1 MSFGGPPCQAIS
13 SGVRLQARPM
23 DPAPLASSRHI
34 GEFRHDRARPFLHV
48 IAEMRTRRCSSP
60 CGNPT
65 IRDGRSSRT
74 YAPHVAQPAP
84 ACRYASTRCHR
95 RTAAICRRHCR
106 ATWTTGRPQFCLS
119 IVTQLKDFGLR
130 VIAHEF
136 GVATWPVATRCRV
149 PVRRGSL
156 PAGRPESRFPGSL
169 LATLR
174 DLLVALQELRDEES
188 QIQSWHVRTA

>member
-1 MSFGGPPCQAIS
+1 MPHLADVRAPRDYSTRATLVIAFPSLCDSEACRAWVSPAVPPPACRLGGPPCQAIS

-74 YAPHVAQPAP
+74 YAPHVAHA
-84 ACRYASTRCHR
+84 
-95 RTAAICRRHCR
+95 RT
-106 ATWTTGRPQFCLS
+106 
-119 IVTQLKDFGLR
+119 GLR
-130 VIAHEF
+130 VRVNALPSSNRSDMPPPLSRYMDDRK
-136 GVATWPVATRCRV
+136 APSPVF
-149 PVRRGSL
+149 PS
-156 PAGRPESRFPGSL
+156 SRN
-169 LATLR
+169 
-174 DLLVALQELRDEES
+174 
-188 QIQSWHVRTA
+188 